1 MADKLHLCLG
11 RRDDINI
18 KSLAE
23 IFFPSKNR
31 ARKFAMRRA
40 SKILMPAFLRLQ
52 NAQIADQLRRS
63 ACARR
68 YMAIFYVY
76 CITKFNPH

>member
-11 RRDDINI
+11 KRDDINI

-23 IFFPSKNR
+23 IFFSSKNR

-52 NAQIADQLRRS
+52 NAQIAECSCGGQLVRAVIWQS
-63 ACARR
+63 FLCLLQHQ
-68 YMAIFYVY
+68 I
-76 CITKFNPH
+76 